1 MFADNSIDQKS
12 SLEEGPDMLT
22 VEDEEIDKFSIENSE
37 KKKKRICTSND
48 SDKEKKMRK
57 KLKSKH
63 LKNDDVEEVIIL
75 KELEQTKTKIEKDN
89 AQEICRKTVKKES
102 ENGRKISESNEDS
115 DEQKTKKRKR
125 TTSEDNGHEAT
136 ANKKNKQI
144 DKGDTIHEQE
154 FKNDVQIEEKHVETK

>member
-1 MFADNSIDQKS
+1 
-12 SLEEGPDMLT
+12 MLT

-75 KELEQTKTKIEKDN
+75 KELKQTKTKTEKDN
-89 AQEICRKTVKKES
+89 AQEICKKSLKKES
-102 ENGRKISESNEDS
+102 ENGGK
-115 DEQKTKKRKR
+115 
-125 TTSEDNGHEAT
+125 
-136 ANKKNKQI
+136 
-144 DKGDTIHEQE
+144 
-154 FKNDVQIEEKHVETK
+154 